1 MATRA
6 KMKYSSNRRR
16 GPMARTYFFLAGPPA
31 GVISV
36 SAMSWQ
42 FQVLVECGRPGR
54 SKAGLAG
61 D

>member
-1 MATRA
+1 
-6 KMKYSSNRRR
+6 
-16 GPMARTYFFLAGPPA
+16 MARTYFFLAGPPA